1 MVHDHDGSVGIDAPP
16 NNHTAIMGIGACL
29 IAMMVVWL
37 LYVRT
42 ALADTHA
49 GDEVIVRSYSR
60 GLFLF
65 AMPRFRYHREAA
77 GRGPHKAQV
86 FITQPAWASVTL

>member
-1 MVHDHDGSVGIDAPP
+1 MHDHAGIVGIDAPP
-16 NNHTAIMGIGACL
+16 NNHTGIMVIGACL
-29 IAMMVVWL
+29 IAMMPVWL

-42 ALADTHA
+42 VRADNHA
-49 GDEVIVRSYSR
+49 GNEVIVRSYSR

-65 AMPRFRYHREAA
+65 AIPLFRYHRKAV